1 MANKSDLIEFVAA
14 QEDVV
19 SKASAKRIVDALVDK
34 VIELVAEGS
43 DLSIAGLGTFHVVSR
58 AERSGRN
65 PQTGEALTIPAKKVP
80 KFRAGSKLK
89 DAVNA

>member
-34 VIELVAEGS
+34 VIDLIAEGG
-43 DLSIAGLGTFHVVSR
+43 DLSISGLGTFHVVAR
-58 AERSGRN
+58 EERSGRN
-65 PQTGEALTIPAKKVP
+65 PQTGEALTIPAKNVP
-80 KFRAGSKLK
+80 KFRAGAKLK
-89 DAVNA
+89 NAVNA